1 MDWLDEA
8 GRQAARGRIRQRF
21 PSLECGPQASRSQT
35 SKTPSFEAIINL
47 SQSHPSDTHRITSF
61 YPEEPRRGKTARVA
75 QLIMHCVP
83 WMPYQWYVLVIMM
96 MTLLPMA
103 PQGEPLTQCW
113 DSTQNMR
120 HAFLDFLTKELLIT
134 PKMLQHQTQTL
145 VMRQRSA
152 HHPCPLS
159 ASEGQVHRHV
169 GFKIRD
175 DYICYKIWQQRAHRS
190 LACRAQNPRTQSP
203 EPRTQSRLEGSDYN
217 IESSRAQNR
226 KLKAHSKELEAQ
238 STELVASQQK
248 V

>member
-159 ASEGQVHRHV
+159 ASEAEVHRHV
-169 GFKIRD
+169 GVKIRD
-175 DYICYKIWQQRAHRS
+175 DSACYKIWQQKAHRS
-190 LACRAQNPRTQSP
+190 LAWRASSQNTCTEYDRGLAKKTTNLGHARSST
-203 EPRTQSRLEGSDYN
+203 RFSR
-217 IESSRAQNR
+217 
-226 KLKAHSKELEAQ
+226 ELN
-238 STELVASQQK
+238 TEYSE
-248 V
+248 